1 MMSAKKKVFLVT
13 AILYIFYTVFPL
25 FGDMFH
31 VPVWLPSIAA
41 FAVMLALYPPAFA
54 NKTVYW
60 FLIYAFVLVIFL
72 ILNLPLTIGIGSVAD
87 RKKVLIEFAYLLPAL
102 SIFSILCYLKDY
114 EVTRR
119 LITWSVVMLFA
130 SFIIA
135 VPLMLRYN
143 SLRSALSDVGEDFSV
158 PGLPGYSLMH
168 AYTLFLPVLC
178 YAAKITNGWGKWLS
192 IIGLLGLCFVIYD
205 TYVTTSLIIMAAIV
219 FFTIIYSTKNPSLYF
234 GLYMLL
240 ILFFLLLYYFGF
252 FVALIDWIMPAF
264 EGTAVENKLIA
275 FKSSMVQGQAAG
287 GFMPTRRRLHLISW
301 NSFFQNPIFGTSVV
315 GGHSS
320 LIDRL
325 GGMGLMGG
333 LPFIMIIVS
342 FIRRVV
348 KFYKTKLARFFFWV
362 GIVSGLVFLYMK
374 GLWGCESW
382 LMYMVLM
389 PMGII
394 VLENKN
400 FDVTVS

>member
-1 MMSAKKKVFLVT
+1 MMSIKKKVFLVT
-13 AILYIFYTVFPL
+13 ALLYIFYTVFPL
-25 FGDMFH
+25 FGDVFRI
-31 VPVWLPSIAA
+31 PVWLPSIAA
-41 FAVMLALYPPAFA
+41 FAVMIALFPPAFA

-60 FLIYAFVLVIFL
+60 FLIYAFVLVLFL
-72 ILNLPLTIGIGSVAD
+72 LVHLPLTIGIGTVAD
-87 RKKVLIEFAYLLPAL
+87 KKKILIEFAYILPTL
-102 SIFSILCYLKDY
+102 SIFSIVCYLKDY

-143 SLRSALSDVGEDFSV
+143 SLRAALSEVGEDLSV

-178 YAAKITNGWGKWLS
+178 YAAKINKGWGKWLS

-205 TYVTTSLIIMAAIV
+205 TFVTTSLIIMVAIV
-219 FFTIIYSTKNPSLYF
+219 FFTIVYSSKNPSLF
-234 GLYMLL
+234 VGIFLLL
-240 ILFFLLLYYFGF
+240 IMFVLLLYYVGF
-252 FVALIDWIMPAF
+252 FVALIDWVMPAF
-264 EGTAVENKLIA
+264 EGTAVENKLIGL
-275 FKSSMVQGQAAG
+275 KSSMVQGQAAG
-287 GFMPTRRRLHLISW
+287 GFMTTRQHLHSISW
-301 NSFFQNPIFGTSVV
+301 NSFFQNPLFGTSVV

-320 LIDRL
+320 LVDRL
-325 GGMGLMGG
+325 GGMGLLGG

-342 FIRRVV
+342 FVRRVV
-348 KFYKTKLARFFFWV
+348 KLYKTKLAKAFFWV
-362 GIVSGLVFLYMK
+362 GIISGLVFLYMK

-389 PMGII
+389 PMGIL
-394 VLENKN
+394 VFENKH
-400 FDVTVS
+400 FDVKIS